1 MAQKQI
7 FVNLPVK
14 DLKRSMEFFGSLGY
28 TFNPQF
34 TDDNA
39 ACMIIDENIFAMLL
53 MEPFFQ
59 TFTERTIIDAHSS
72 VEVLIAL
79 SSDSREDVDKHVD
92 AAIAAGG
99 SKLKTL
105 DYGWMYNRSY
115 ADLDGHVWEIAYMDI
130 TKVPANAGDTQLVAE
145 A

>member
-14 DLKRSMEFFGSLGY
+14 DLKRSMEFFSSLGY
-28 TFNPQF
+28 SFNPQF
-34 TDDNA
+34 TDENA
-39 ACMIIDENIFAMLL
+39 ACMIIDENIFSMLL
-53 MEPFFQ
+53 TEPFFQ
-59 TFTERTIIDAHSS
+59 TFTDRKIIDARTS
-72 VEVLIAL
+72 VEVLVAL
-79 SSDSREDVDKHVD
+79 SADSREAVDKHVD
-92 AAIAAGG
+92 AATAAGG
-99 SKLKTL
+99 RNLKTL

-130 TKVPANAGDTQLVAE
+130 TKVPANAGDSQLVAE

>member
-1 MAQKQI
+1 MPNKQI

-14 DLKRSMEFFGSLGY
+14 DLKRSMEFFGKLGY

-34 TDDNA
+34 TNDDA
-39 ACMIIDENIFAMLL
+39 AAMVIDENIFAMLL
-53 MEPFFQ
+53 TEPFFQ
-59 TFTERTIIDAHSS
+59 TFTDREIIDAHKS
-72 VEVLIAL
+72 VEVLVAL

-99 SKLKTL
+99 KKLKTL

-115 ADLDGHVWEIAYMDI
+115 ADLDGHVWEIAFMDLSQ
-130 TKVPANAGDTQLVAE
+130 VPANAGDSELVSE
-145 A
+145 S

>member
-72 VEVLIAL
+72 VEVLIAI

-92 AAIAAGG
+92 AAISAGG
-99 SKLKTL
+99 RKLKTL

-115 ADLDGHVWEIAYMDI
+115 ADLDGHVWEIAYMDLS
-130 TKVPANAGDTQLVAE
+130 KVPANAGDSRLVTE
-145 A
+145 G

>member
-14 DLKRSMEFFGSLGY
+14 DLKRSMEFFGKLGY

-34 TDDNA
+34 TNDDA
-39 ACMIIDENIFAMLL
+39 ACMVIDENIFAMLL

-79 SSDSREDVDKHVD
+79 SSDSRESVDKHVD
-92 AAIAAGG
+92 GAISAGG
-99 SKLKTL
+99 RKLKTL

-115 ADLDGHVWEIAYMDI
+115 ADLDGHVWEIAYMDLS
-130 TKVPANAGDTQLVAE
+130 KVPANAGDSQLVGE
-145 A
+145 G